1 MVWEVKQNR
10 FKFSLILFY
19 LIFSPYLSMFSS
31 PWFLLLPSSSAI
43 FLSPQ
48 LGSSGLICAVD
59 SRGVMS
65 HRTPA
70 SSLRLQPW
78 MLWPREGHSPRNS
91 SFPVHLTWSRWTGPF
106 PWPNPPA
113 ATARPLGMTHI
124 QEDVT
129 LWYVFVFTKTV
140 ISHSPSQT
148 LTCVQAVCTPRLRSD
163 RSSLSRKYF
172 PSHHGDTLRLD
183 LPSCCCHPQDAP
195 GDLTKKKKKKNNAH
209 SYSCLR
215 IYRDGSCMSADG
227 VKCHPV
233 SLYPAAVLIL
243 MDCVWRQEKQDLW
256 RTEPVTSLYFH
267 SCQHVTCKP
276 FGQKNTSL
284 NKEGRQH
291 ASSGLQQHLALL
303 WQNKFQHHQIS
314 AVWCNDTPGLTG
326 LFLPLY
332 EKENKLFKIVIMF
345 WDRKYIFVN
354 LIQVIIFKTWS
365 LFLSIQTLGMSGLKG
380 EEESSGGLPVWGNK
394 SKWWVLLL

>member
-31 PWFLLLPSSSAI
+31 PWFLLLPPSSAI

-129 LWYVFVFTKTV
+129 LCYVFVLTKTV
-140 ISHSPSQT
+140 ISHSPTQT

-195 GDLTKKKKKKNNAH
+195 GDLTKKKKRKTTLIHIHACASTETEVAVCPLTVLNVIHLSGRCSH
-209 SYSCLR
+209 SNVSTGEAGPLENR
-215 IYRDGSCMSADG
+215 ASNIALFSQLSACD
-227 VKCHPV
+227 
-233 SLYPAAVLIL
+233 
-243 MDCVWRQEKQDLW
+243 M
-256 RTEPVTSLYFH
+256 
-267 SCQHVTCKP
+267 
-276 FGQKNTSL
+276 
-284 NKEGRQH
+284 
-291 ASSGLQQHLALL
+291 
-303 WQNKFQHHQIS
+303 
-314 AVWCNDTPGLTG
+314 
-326 LFLPLY
+326 
-332 EKENKLFKIVIMF
+332 
-345 WDRKYIFVN
+345 
-354 LIQVIIFKTWS
+354 
-365 LFLSIQTLGMSGLKG
+365 
-380 EEESSGGLPVWGNK
+380 
-394 SKWWVLLL
+394 

>member
-1 MVWEVKQNR
+1 
-10 FKFSLILFY
+10 
-19 LIFSPYLSMFSS
+19 
-31 PWFLLLPSSSAI
+31 
-43 FLSPQ
+43 
-48 LGSSGLICAVD
+48 
-59 SRGVMS
+59 
-65 HRTPA
+65 
-70 SSLRLQPW
+70 
-78 MLWPREGHSPRNS
+78 
-91 SFPVHLTWSRWTGPF
+91 
-106 PWPNPPA
+106 
-113 ATARPLGMTHI
+113 
-124 QEDVT
+124 
-129 LWYVFVFTKTV
+129 
-140 ISHSPSQT
+140 
-148 LTCVQAVCTPRLRSD
+148 
-163 RSSLSRKYF
+163 
-172 PSHHGDTLRLD
+172 
-183 LPSCCCHPQDAP
+183 
-195 GDLTKKKKKKNNAH
+195 
-209 SYSCLR
+209 
-215 IYRDGSCMSADG
+215 MSADG

-243 MDCVWRQEKQDLW
+243 MDCVCRQEKQDLW

-314 AVWCNDTPGLTG
+314 AVRCNDTPGLTG

-332 EKENKLFKIVIMF
+332 EKEKKLFKIVIMF